1 MDWRMNTGHLVGNK
15 IHWYLS
21 QQIPLSQYFVIYDR
35 PANKTQ
41 TVFKMYCIG
50 FDIGVLH
57 KRKDLLNEPIQ
68 Y

>member
-1 MDWRMNTGHLVGNK
+1 MNTGHLVGNK
-15 IHWYLS
+15 IHWYIS
-21 QQIPLSQYFVIYDR
+21 QKNPLSQYFVISDR

-41 TVFKMYCIG
+41 TVYKMYYKG